1 MSFVLDTNVVSALRV
16 AGRHPLVEEWARAVP
31 VQDLF
36 VTAMTISEIERGIVS
51 KESTDARQGEVL
63 RRWFEDRVLPA
74 FAGRVLPYDLG
85 AARVLATLATP
96 ARAPLDDAM
105 IGAVAISRDMVLV
118 TRNVKHVEPLGV
130 PYLNPWE
137 QKSGPT

>member
-1 MSFVLDTNVVSALRV
+1 MTEIRFGLIGLGLMGREFASAAARWLHLTDLEVRPVITAVCDTD
-16 AGRHPLVEEWARAVP
+16 PDAV
-31 VQDLF
+31 
-36 VTAMTISEIERGIVS
+36 
-51 KESTDARQGEVL
+51 
-63 RRWFEDRVLPA
+63 RWFEDRVLPA